1 MTKKIMIIDDEQS
14 SLFLMKAILTTA
26 GYTVITE
33 SQSTKALATIKE
45 QKPDLVLMD
54 VVMPEVN
61 GVELAQKI
69 HEDQDLKNV
78 HVFAFTGMPMINE
91 HNLKHFEKI
100 ILKPF
105 HTEQLLADIKHFFE
119 TKAKK

>member
-1 MTKKIMIIDDEQS
+1 MTKKVMIIDDEQS

-54 VVMPEVN
+54 IVMPEVN

-69 HEDQDLKNV
+69 HEDKDLNKV
-78 HVFAFTGMPMINE
+78 HVFAFTGMPVLNE
-91 HNLKHFEKI
+91 HNKKHFEKI

-105 HTEQLLADIKHFFE
+105 HTEHLLADIKKFFE
-119 TKAKK
+119 AKK

>member
-1 MTKKIMIIDDEQS
+1 MIIDDEQS
-14 SLFLMKAILTTA
+14 SLFLLKAILTTA

-33 SQSTKALATIKE
+33 SQSTKALATIQE

-54 VVMPEVN
+54 IVMPEIN

-69 HEDQDLKNV
+69 HEDAALKNV
-78 HVFAFTGMPMINE
+78 HVFAFTGMPVLNE
-91 HNLKHFEKI
+91 HNKKHFEKV

-105 HTEQLLADIKHFFE
+105 HTDQLLADIKNFFAGV
-119 TKAKK
+119 KINK

>member
-33 SQSTKALATIKE
+33 SQSTKALDVIKKE
-45 QKPDLVLMD
+45 KPNLVLMD
-54 VVMPEVN
+54 LVMPEIN

-69 HEDQDLKNV
+69 EDDAALKGV
-78 HVFAFTGMPMINE
+78 HVFAFTGMPIITDNSK
-91 HNLKHFEKI
+91 KHFEKI

-105 HTEQLLADIKHFFE
+105 HTTELLAEIKDFFA
-119 TKAKK
+119 TKK

>member
-14 SLFLMKAILTTA
+14 SLFLLKAILTTA

-33 SQSTKALATIKE
+33 SQSTKALATIQE

-54 VVMPEVN
+54 IVMPEIN

-69 HEDQDLKNV
+69 HEDAALKNV
-78 HVFAFTGMPMINE
+78 HVFAFTGMPVLNE
-91 HNLKHFEKI
+91 HNEKYFEKVI
-100 ILKPF
+100 IKPY
-105 HTEQLLADIKHFFE
+105 HMETLIKEINAFF
-119 TKAKK
+119 AKIKK